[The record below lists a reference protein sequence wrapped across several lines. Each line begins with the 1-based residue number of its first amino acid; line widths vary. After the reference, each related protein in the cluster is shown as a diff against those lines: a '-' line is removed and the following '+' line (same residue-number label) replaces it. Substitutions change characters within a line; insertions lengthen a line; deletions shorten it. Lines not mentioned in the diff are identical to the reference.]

1 MVNSY
6 KKGQRGEAAV
16 IHSYFDNM
24 NVRLKRDLDQTRYAE
39 KGDLLPDGDFDW
51 PFTIEVKSYSDKTAS
66 VMHKPQWWAQVTTA
80 AKAASKM
87 PVLWYKYDRR
97 PWRVVMKMNN
107 VSFALGGTLNHE
119 DDHLFTMDEDACFY
133 LSREILS
140 ARAAFLPTVK

>member
-24 NVRLKRDLDQTRYAE
+24 NVRLKRDLEQTRFAE

-119 DDHLFTMDEDACFY
+119 DDHLFTMDESACFY
-133 LSREILS
+133 LSREILA
-140 ARAAFLPTVK
+140 ARAAFLPTVQ

>member
-1 MVNSY
+1 MVNSQN
-6 KKGQRGEAAV
+6 KGRRGELAV
-16 IHSYFDNM
+16 IAAYADSM
-24 NVRLKRDLDQTRYAE
+24 NVRLKRDLEQWRSADH
-39 KGDLLPDGDFDW
+39 GDLLPDGDFDW

-80 AKAASKM
+80 AKAAGKM

-133 LSREILS
+133 LTREILA
-140 ARAAFLPTVK
+140 ARAAFLPTVQ

>member
-24 NVRLKRDLDQTRYAE
+24 NVRLKRDLEQTRFAE

-133 LSREILS
+133 LTREILA
-140 ARAAFLPTVK
+140 ARAAFLPTVQ

>member
-1 MVNSY
+1 VVNSY

-66 VMHKPQWWAQVTTA
+66 VMHKPQWWAQVTIA
-80 AKAASKM
+80 AKAAGKM